1 MTNLFPT
8 GTTISLRLK
17 NLRRS
22 EEERAAAARLS
33 TRLVKSAAVLPDGA
47 FLGWQMEVPPKGL
60 VRLTVFGSQDVR
72 RRDLEWIAED
82 TGELAAAPKQPLRL
96 RREASELYELSLPA
110 AEQTAGGIGFGAQ
123 PAAQR
128 NLRWPTRY
136 SAQFRDLICALQE
149 TGAVFRAVVGPAEAA
164 AQERCRKVSLRT
176 LPPNVDAE
184 AYLGRPVAAR
194 FLLRLPE
201 PPSIR
206 LRTVLSDAAP
216 GAALRAVTERADELW
231 ASPLSGAP
239 VLPECAARVLLL
251 EPQLRD
257 TMAGVVV
264 VPEPVRS
271 IPASHRNPS
280 SPGAVT
286 IGSAVDTAGIR
297 REIKIGELDLKRHYQ
312 IVGQTGT
319 GKSTLLANLIL
330 SAIRQ
335 GHGLT
340 FLDPHGT
347 TVDVV
352 LRSLPRECASRVR
365 VVRLGDKE
373 HPVPLNIWDSGDP
386 EREERNI
393 SDLCELFA
401 DIFNPPGEVFVG
413 PRYERWL
420 STFCKLSLA
429 LLGRRASLESIAVIS
444 QSKDNM
450 LKACKKVVRQYP
462 ALVETVKQE
471 YGLNN
476 SSEFQDLLGW
486 LLCKFQRL
494 ISVEQLRKT
503 LGGGTNALRFSET
516 VDTDTV
522 TLVDLAMPELGTP
535 AARIAGTF
543 ILMKLW
549 NAVLSRRQQ
558 DRLHLLVVDESALF
572 QTNPM
577 TRMLA
582 EGRKFGLSLVLC
594 HQHTGQLSQEIR
606 DALEANSANFSAF
619 RLSTRDAA
627 TAAIRLDEPRMQTAL
642 PRLDAFRAVTTLS
655 VDGRQTPPFTLEIRP
670 PRRQADGE
678 QIAAEVER
686 RSIRTLV
693 EPYEAVRALT
703 AAEIQQILNRE
714 GPAPA
719 YTEADLDEELMLPDG
734 DMVLEPEWLTAWKD
748 CRGDRKAS

>member
-1 MTNLFPT
+1 MTNLYPS
-8 GTTISLRLK
+8 GTTTALRLTS
-17 NLRRS
+17 LQRT
-22 EEERAAAARLS
+22 EEERGAAAPMS
-33 TRLVKSAAVLPDGA
+33 TRLVKSAALLPEGA
-47 FLGWQMEVPPKGL
+47 FLGWQMEIPPKGL
-60 VRLTVFGSQDVR
+60 VRLSVFGSEETG
-72 RRDLEWIAED
+72 RRDLKWIAED
-82 TGELAAAPKQPLRL
+82 TGTIGAAAKKPLRFQQRL
-96 RREASELYELSLPA
+96 TEVYELCLPA
-110 AEQTAGGIGFGAQ
+110 AEHTGAGGIGFGAE
-123 PAAQR
+123 PAAR
-128 NLRWPTRY
+128 PAGRWPVRY
-136 SAQFRDLICALQE
+136 FTAFRDLICAMQE
-149 TGAVFRAVVGPAEAA
+149 TGAVFRAVICPAEPSTR
-164 AQERCRKVSLRT
+164 ERCRKAALRT

-184 AYLGRPVAAR
+184 AYLGTPVRAR

-201 PPSIR
+201 APTIR
-206 LRTVLSDAAP
+206 LRTVLSGGLP
-216 GAALRAVTERADELW
+216 GAALRRIDQEPEALW
-231 ASPLSGAP
+231 NTPTAAAP

-257 TMAGVVV
+257 TMAGIPV
-264 VPEPVRS
+264 VPAPPEG
-271 IPASHRNPS
+271 IPACHKNTAT
-280 SPGAVT
+280 PGAVT
-286 IGSAVDTAGIR
+286 IGSAIDTAGIR
-297 REIKIGELDLKRHYQ
+297 REMKIGEADLKRHYQ

-347 TVDVV
+347 TVDIV
-352 LRSLPRECASRVR
+352 LRALPPECAGRVR
-365 VVRLGDKE
+365 VVRLGDKD

-450 LKACKKVVRQYP
+450 LKACKKVCRRYP

-503 LGGGTNALRFSET
+503 LGGGTNALRFPET
-516 VDTDTV
+516 IDTDTV

-549 NAVLSRRQQ
+549 NAVLARQH
-558 DRLHLLVVDESALF
+558 RERMHMLVVDESALF

-582 EGRKFGLSLVLC
+582 EGRKFGLSIVLC

-627 TAAIRLDEPRMQTAL
+627 TAAIRLDDPEMQKAL

-670 PRRQADGE
+670 PRAQAE
-678 QIAAEVER
+678 AERIAAEVER
-686 RSIRTLV
+686 RSIQTLV
-693 EPYEAVRALT
+693 EPYQAVRALT
-703 AAEIQQILNRE
+703 AEEIQQILNRE
-714 GPAPA
+714 EAAPA
-719 YTEADLDEELMLPDG
+719 YTESELYEDLLLPEEL
-734 DMVLEPEWLTAWKD
+734 VLEPEWLTAWKD
-748 CRGDRKAS
+748 CRGDRKAG